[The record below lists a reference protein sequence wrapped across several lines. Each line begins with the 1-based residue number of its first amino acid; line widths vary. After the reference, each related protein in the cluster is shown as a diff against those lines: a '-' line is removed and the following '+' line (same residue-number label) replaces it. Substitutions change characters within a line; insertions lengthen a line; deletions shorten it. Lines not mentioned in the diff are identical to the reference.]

1 MWTMNDKY
9 QNDPVYRRL
18 VDTLESLIHQ
28 NELTPSEIRE
38 AAVLASINY
47 EMKKVRTIYIDKE
60 TEEAFLILRKKTE
73 SRESE

>member
-1 MWTMNDKY
+1 MNDKY